1 MILVVGSTGLVGTEI
16 CTQLA
21 EQKLPFRALVR
32 KDSAQEKVNNLKSL
46 GAEIVIG
53 DLKDSASLAAA
64 CVGVD
69 KVISTAS
76 CTFSLRDGDSIETVD
91 RQGQLNLVEAAKNA
105 HVKRF
110 VFISFG
116 DNPDNVF
123 PLSEAKRVVE
133 HALAK
138 SGMNWSSLQASYF
151 MEVWLSP
158 ALGFNYP
165 QSQARIYGDGD
176 NKVSWISYKDV
187 ARLAVAALDNSY
199 AENNTCAIG
208 GPEPL
213 SPKQVVSIFEKAFG
227 TTFTLENLPKQAL
240 EQQKAAATNPL
251 EESFAG
257 LMIQY
262 ADGDNI
268 NMNSIMQQVG
278 IQLASVE
285 TYAQAVKAITEN
297 MQPA

>member
-1 MILVVGSTGLVGTEI
+1 MILIVGSTGLVGNEI

-21 EQKLPFRALVR
+21 EQKMPFRALVR
-32 KDSAQEKVNNLKSL
+32 KDSNPDKVNHLKSL
-46 GAEIVIG
+46 GAEIVVG
-53 DLKDSASLAAA
+53 DLKDPASLAAA
-64 CVGVD
+64 CAD
-69 KVISTAS
+69 IEKVISTAS
-76 CTFSLRDGDSIETVD
+76 CTFSMRDGDSIATVD

-105 HVKRF
+105 HVKQF

-116 DNPDNVF
+116 DNPDNAF
-123 PLSEAKRVVE
+123 PLSEAKRAVE
-133 HALAK
+133 HALGE

-187 ARLAVAALDNSY
+187 ARLAVAALDNNY
-199 AENNTCAIG
+199 AENRTLAIG

-213 SPKQVVSIFEKAFG
+213 SPKQVVNIFEKTFG
-227 TTFTLENLPKQAL
+227 TAFTLEHLPKEAL
-240 EQQKAAATNPL
+240 LQQKKAATNPL
-251 EESFAG
+251 EESFAS

-262 ADGDNI
+262 ADGDN
-268 NMNSIMQQVG
+268 MDMSGIMKQVG
-278 IQLASVE
+278 VNLTSVE
-285 TYAQAVKAITEN
+285 SYAAAVKG
-297 MQPA
+297 

>member
-1 MILVVGSTGLVGTEI
+1 MILIVGSTGLVGNEI

-21 EQKLPFRALVR
+21 EKKMPFRALIR
-32 KDSAQEKVNNLKSL
+32 KDSNPDKVNNLKSL
-46 GAEIVIG
+46 GAEIVVG
-53 DLKDSASLAAA
+53 DLKDPASLDVA
-64 CVGVD
+64 CAGVE
-69 KVISTAS
+69 KIISTAS
-76 CTFSLRDGDSIETVD
+76 STFSLRDGDSIEAVD
-91 RQGQLNLVEAAKNA
+91 RQGQLNLVEAANNA
-105 HVKRF
+105 QVKRF

-116 DNPDNVF
+116 DNPENAF
-123 PLSEAKRVVE
+123 PLSEAKRAVE
-133 HALAK
+133 QALAD
-138 SGMNWSSLQASYF
+138 SSMDWSSLQASYF

-165 QSQARIYGDGD
+165 QSQARIYGDGE

-187 ARLAVAALDNSY
+187 ARLAVAALDNNY

-213 SPKQVVSIFEKAFG
+213 SPKQVVNIFEKALG
-227 TTFTLENLPKQAL
+227 STFTLENLPKQAL

-268 NMNSIMQQVG
+268 KMNGIMKQVG
-278 IQLASVE
+278 IELTSVE
-285 TYAQAVKAITEN
+285 AYAQAVKSMAEN
-297 MQPA
+297 MQTA

>member
-1 MILVVGSTGLVGTEI
+1 MILIVGSTGLVGHEI

-21 EQKLPFRALVR
+21 AQKIPFRALVR
-32 KDSAQEKVNNLKSL
+32 KDSAPEKVNHLKSL
-46 GAEIVIG
+46 GAEIAIG
-53 DLKDSASLAAA
+53 DLKEPASLAAA
-64 CVGVD
+64 CAGIE

-76 CTFSLRDGDSIETVD
+76 CTFSMREGDNIETVD

-105 HVKRF
+105 SIKRF

-116 DNPDNVF
+116 DNPENAF
-123 PLSEAKRVVE
+123 PLSEAKRAVE
-133 HALAK
+133 NALAE

-187 ARLAVAALDNSY
+187 ARLAVAALDNNY
-199 AENNTCAIG
+199 AENRTCAIG

-213 SPKQVVSIFEKAFG
+213 SPKQVVNIFEKTFG
-227 TTFTLENLPKQAL
+227 STFTLEHLPKEAL
-240 EQQKAAATNPL
+240 LQQKQAATNPL
-251 EESFAG
+251 EESFAS

-262 ADGDNI
+262 ADGDN
-268 NMNSIMQQVG
+268 MDMSGIMKQVG
-278 IQLASVE
+278 VHLTSVE
-285 TYAQAVKAITEN
+285 SYAEAVKV
-297 MQPA
+297 